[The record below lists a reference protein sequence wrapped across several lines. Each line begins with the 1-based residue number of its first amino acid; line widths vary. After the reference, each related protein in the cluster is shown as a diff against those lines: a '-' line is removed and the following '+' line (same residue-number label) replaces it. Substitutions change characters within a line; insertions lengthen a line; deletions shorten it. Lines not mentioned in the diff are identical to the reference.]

1 MTKPPRVQPNIV
13 DVAYAQTGA
22 SVHTDALGMRQMQQ
36 RVFAQRDAQYL
47 LVKAPPA
54 SGKSRAL
61 MFVGLDKLY
70 NQGRRKVIVA
80 VPERSIGASFA
91 STKLTVHGFFADW
104 EIKPEHNL
112 CTPGSS
118 VGKVD
123 AFVSFLG
130 GPDATLVCTHATLRF
145 AFERLAPEAF
155 DGTVLAIDEFHHVSA
170 DTEANRLGAL
180 LRDVM
185 AGSDVH
191 IVAMTGSYFRG
202 DQVPVLSAEDEAKFT
217 PVTFNYYDQ
226 LNGYEHLKSLGIG
239 HHFYQG
245 RYTDAIGE
253 VLDLDKKTILH
264 IPNVNSGE
272 STKDKIEEVGFILD
286 AIGDVVSQEE
296 TGILRVRRRD
306 TGAIVRVADLVDDT
320 DQVERAET
328 LHYLTSV
335 ASKDRDGVDI
345 IIALGMAKEG
355 FDWPFAEHAL
365 TVGYRASL
373 TEVIQII
380 GRVTRDSPGKEHAQF
395 TNLIAEP
402 DATTDEVKV
411 SVNNMLKAITASLL
425 MEQVL
430 AQNFTFKAKNTSEDP
445 TTPGV
450 LRIRGFKEP
459 TTARVK
465 QIVETDLN
473 DLKATILQDD
483 TFARAAAGNLDP
495 EVTNKVLIPK
505 IIRERYPDL
514 DETQVEE
521 LRQQV
526 VVDSVIKN
534 GEVRPVGDK
543 RFVRMAEK
551 FVNIDDLDI
560 NLIDSVNPFQRAF
573 EVMSKSVTPSVLRI
587 ISDAITA
594 TRIEVTDEEALTLW
608 PKIQAWAKVN
618 GRKPDVRSEDST
630 EKRYGEVLLFL
641 QRKKQQHLAA
651 QRTAEAHGR
660 VNDRDGTTT

>member
-1 MTKPPRVQPNIV
+1 MSKPLNVV
-13 DVAYAQTGA
+13 DVTYAQTGA
-22 SVHTDALGMRQMQQ
+22 SVNTDALGMREMQQ
-36 RVFAQRDAQYL
+36 RVFAQRDAQHL
-47 LVKAPPA
+47 LIKAPPA

-61 MFVGLDKLY
+61 MFVALDKLY
-70 NQGRRKVIVA
+70 NQGRKKVIVA
-80 VPERSIGASFA
+80 VPERSIGASFS
-91 STKLTVHGFFADW
+91 STRLTRFGFFADW
-104 EIKPEHNL
+104 DVKHNL
-112 CTPGSS
+112 CDPGSS
-118 VGKVD
+118 QGKVG
-123 AFVSFLG
+123 AFIDFLN
-130 GPDATLVCTHATLRF
+130 GPDAVLICTHATLRF
-145 AFERLAPEAF
+145 AFEKLAPDAF
-155 DGTVLAIDEFHHVSA
+155 NGTVLAIDEFHHVSA
-170 DTEANRLGAL
+170 DTENSRLGAL

-185 AGSDVH
+185 NGSDAH

-202 DQVPVLSAEDEAKFT
+202 DSVPVLSAEDEARFT

-226 LNGYEHLKSLGIG
+226 LNGYEHLESLGIG

-245 RYTDAIGE
+245 RYTDALGE
-253 VLDLDKKTILH
+253 VFDLDKKTIIH

-272 STKDKIEEVGFILD
+272 STKDKIEEVGFIIDSIGHVD
-286 AIGDVVSQEE
+286 ATDAD
-296 TGILRVRRRD
+296 TGIISIRRRD
-306 TGAIVRVADLVDDT
+306 TGATVRVADLVDDT
-320 DQVERAET
+320 DQKKRADT
-328 LHYLTSV
+328 LHYLGTV
-335 ASKDRDGVDI
+335 ASKDRDAVDVI
-345 IIALGMAKEG
+345 LALGMAKEG

-380 GRVTRDSPGKEHAQF
+380 GRVTRDSPGKAHAQF

-402 DATTDEVKV
+402 DASQGEVKV

-430 AQNFTFKAKNTSEDP
+430 AQNFTFKTKRTGDDDP
-445 TTPGV
+445 KAPGV
-450 LRIRGFKEP
+450 IKINGFKEP
-459 TTARVK
+459 SSDRVR

-483 TFARAAAGNLDP
+483 TFARAAAGSVDP
-495 EVTNKVLIPK
+495 ETTNKVLIPK

-514 DETQVEE
+514 DESQVEE

-534 GEVRPVGDK
+534 GEVREVGDK
-543 RFVRMAEK
+543 RFIKMAEK
-551 FVNIDDLDI
+551 FVNIDDINI

-594 TRIEVTDEEALTLW
+594 TRVEFTDEEAFAMF

-618 GRKPDVRSEDST
+618 GRKPEVRAEDPT
-630 EKRYGEVLLFL
+630 EKRYAEALLYL
-641 QRKKQQHLAA
+641 QKRKQQHLAKQRAA
-651 QRTAEAHGR
+651 QMEDEA
-660 VNDRDGTTT
+660 

>member
-1 MTKPPRVQPNIV
+1 MLNVV
-13 DVAYAQTGA
+13 DVTYAQTGA
-22 SVHTDALGMRQMQQ
+22 SVNTDSLGMREMQQ
-36 RVFAQRDAQYL
+36 RVFAQRDAQHL

-61 MFVGLDKLY
+61 MFVALDKLY
-70 NQGRRKVIVA
+70 NQGRKKVIVA
-80 VPERSIGASFA
+80 VPERSIGASFS
-91 STKLTVHGFFADW
+91 STSLTKFGFFADW
-104 EIKPEHNL
+104 EVRPEHNL
-112 CTPGSS
+112 CDPGSS
-118 VGKVD
+118 KGKVG
-123 AFVSFLG
+123 AFNDFLH
-130 GPDATLVCTHATLRF
+130 GPDAVLVCTHATLRF
-145 AFERLAPEAF
+145 AFEKLAPEAF

-170 DTEANRLGAL
+170 DTENSRLGAL

-185 AGSDVH
+185 NGSDVH

-202 DQVPVLSAEDEAKFT
+202 DSVPVLSAEDEVKFT

-253 VLDLDKKTILH
+253 VFDLDKKTIVH

-272 STKDKIEEVGFILD
+272 STKDKIEEVGFIID
-286 AIGDVVSQEE
+286 SIGHVESTDPD
-296 TGILRVRRRD
+296 TGIINIRRAD

-320 DQVERAET
+320 DQKKRADT
-328 LHYLTSV
+328 LHYLSTF
-335 ASKDRDGVDI
+335 ASKDPHAVDVI
-345 IIALGMAKEG
+345 LALGMAKEG

-380 GRVTRDSPGKEHAQF
+380 GRVTRDSPGKAHAQF

-402 DATTDEVKV
+402 DASQGEVKV

-430 AQNFTFKAKNTSEDP
+430 AQNFTFKTKRAGDENDAKA
-445 TTPGV
+445 PGV
-450 LRIRGFKEP
+450 IKIKGFKEP
-459 TTARVK
+459 STDRVK
-465 QIVETDLN
+465 QIVKTDLN

-483 TFARAAAGNLDP
+483 TFARAAAGSVDP
-495 EVTNKVLIPK
+495 ETTNKVLIPK

-514 DETQVEE
+514 DESQVEE

-534 GEVRPVGDK
+534 GEVREVGDK
-543 RFVRMAEK
+543 RFIKMAEK
-551 FVNIDDLDI
+551 FVNIDDINI

-594 TRIEVTDEEALTLW
+594 TRIEFTEEEAFALF
-608 PKIQAWAKVN
+608 PRVQAWAKVN
-618 GRKPDVRSEDST
+618 GRKPDVRAEDPT
-630 EKRYGEVLLFL
+630 EKRYAEVVLYL
-641 QRKKQQHLAA
+641 QRLKQRHLADQRAA
-651 QRTAEAHGR
+651 QMEDET
-660 VNDRDGTTT
+660 

>member
-1 MTKPPRVQPNIV
+1 MKKPVNVV
-13 DVAYAQTGA
+13 DVSYARTGA
-22 SVHTDALGMRQMQQ
+22 SVNTDALGMREMQQ
-36 RVFAQRDAQYL
+36 RVFAKRDAQHL

-61 MFVGLDKLY
+61 MFVALDKLY
-70 NQGRRKVIVA
+70 NQDRKKVIVA
-80 VPERSIGASFA
+80 VPERSIGASFS
-91 STKLTVHGFFADW
+91 STNLSERGFFADW
-104 EIKPEHNL
+104 EVKDEHNL

-118 VGKVD
+118 LGKVD
-123 AFVSFLG
+123 AFIGFLN

-145 AFERLAPEAF
+145 AFERLAAEAF
-155 DGTVLAIDEFHHVSA
+155 NGTVLAIDEFHHVSA
-170 DTEANRLGAL
+170 DTEGNRLGAL
-180 LRDVM
+180 LRQVM
-185 AGSDVH
+185 NGSDVH

-202 DQVPVLSAEDEAKFT
+202 DSVPVLSAEDEAKFT

-226 LNGYEHLKSLGIG
+226 LNGYEYLKSLGIG

-245 RYTDAIGE
+245 RYTAAIGE
-253 VLDLDKKTILH
+253 VLDLDKKTIVH

-272 STKDKIEEVGFILD
+272 STKDKIEEVGFIID
-286 AIGDVVSQEE
+286 AIGDVEGTDPD
-296 TGILRVRRRD
+296 TGIISIRRTD
-306 TGAIVRVADLVDDT
+306 TGDVLKVADLVDDA
-320 DQVERAET
+320 DQKKRADT
-328 LHYLTSV
+328 LHYLSTV
-335 ASKDRDGVDI
+335 ASKERDGVDV

-365 TVGYRASL
+365 TIGYRASL

-402 DATTDEVKV
+402 DASQGEVTV

-430 AQNFTFKAKNTSEDP
+430 AQNFTFKTKRTGDP
-445 TTPGV
+445 DPNPPGT
-450 LRIRGFKEP
+450 ITIKGFKEP
-459 TTARVK
+459 STERVK

-483 TFARAAAGNLDP
+483 TFAKAAAGSVDP
-495 EVTNKVLIPK
+495 ETTNKVLIPK

-514 DETQVEE
+514 DESQVEE

-534 GEVRPVGDK
+534 GEVREVGDK
-543 RFVRMAEK
+543 RFIRMAEK
-551 FVNIDDLDI
+551 FVNIDDITI

-594 TRIEVTDEEALTLW
+594 TRVEVSEDEALTAW

-618 GRKPDVRSEDST
+618 GRKPDVRSEDPI
-630 EKRYGEVLLFL
+630 EKRYAEILLFL
-641 QRKKQQHLAA
+641 QRKKQERQAA
-651 QRTAEAHGR
+651 QRAAEI
-660 VNDRDGTTT
+660 VDEP

>member
-1 MTKPPRVQPNIV
+1 MSKPLNVV
-13 DVAYAQTGA
+13 DVTYAQTGA
-22 SVHTDALGMRQMQQ
+22 SVNTDALGMREMQQ
-36 RVFAQRDAQYL
+36 RVFGQRDAQHL
-47 LVKAPPA
+47 LIKAPPA

-61 MFVGLDKLY
+61 MFVALDKLY
-70 NQGRRKVIVA
+70 NQGRKKVIVA
-80 VPERSIGASFA
+80 VPERSIGASFS
-91 STKLTVHGFFADW
+91 STRLTRCGFFADW
-104 EIKPEHNL
+104 DVKPEHNL
-112 CTPGSS
+112 CDPGSS
-118 VGKVD
+118 RGKVG
-123 AFVSFLG
+123 AFIDFLN
-130 GPDATLVCTHATLRF
+130 GPDAVLICTHATLRF
-145 AFERLAPEAF
+145 AFEKLAPDAF
-155 DGTVLAIDEFHHVSA
+155 NNTVLAIDEFHHVSA
-170 DTEANRLGAL
+170 DTENSRLGAL

-185 AGSDVH
+185 NGSDAH

-202 DQVPVLSAEDEAKFT
+202 DSVPVLSAEDEARFT

-226 LNGYEHLKSLGIG
+226 LNGYEHLESLGIG

-253 VLDLDKKTILH
+253 VFDLDKKTIIH

-272 STKDKIEEVGFILD
+272 STKDKIEEVGFIIDSIGHVD
-286 AIGDVVSQEE
+286 ATDAD
-296 TGILRVRRRD
+296 TGIISIRRRD
-306 TGAIVRVADLVDDT
+306 TGATVRVADLVDDT
-320 DQVERAET
+320 DQKKRADT
-328 LHYLTSV
+328 LHYLGTV
-335 ASKDRDGVDI
+335 ASKDRDAVDVI
-345 IIALGMAKEG
+345 LALGMAKEG

-380 GRVTRDSPGKEHAQF
+380 GRVTRDSPGKAHAQF

-402 DATTDEVKV
+402 DASQGEVKV

-430 AQNFTFKAKNTSEDP
+430 AQNFTFKTKRTGDDDP
-445 TTPGV
+445 KAPGV
-450 LRIRGFKEP
+450 IKINGFKEP
-459 TTARVK
+459 SSDRVR

-483 TFARAAAGNLDP
+483 TFARAAAGSVDP
-495 EVTNKVLIPK
+495 ETTNKVLIPK

-514 DETQVEE
+514 DESQVEE

-534 GEVRPVGDK
+534 GEVREVGDK
-543 RFVRMAEK
+543 RFIKMAEK
-551 FVNIDDLDI
+551 FVNIDDINI

-594 TRIEVTDEEALTLW
+594 TRVEFTDEEAFALF

-618 GRKPDVRSEDST
+618 GRKPEVRAEDPT
-630 EKRYGEVLLFL
+630 EKRYAEALLYL
-641 QRKKQQHLAA
+641 QKRKQQHLAKQRAA
-651 QRTAEAHGR
+651 QMEGEA
-660 VNDRDGTTT
+660 

>member
-1 MTKPPRVQPNIV
+1 MSAIKKPVNIV
-13 DVAYAQTGA
+13 NVTYAQTKA
-22 SVHTDALGMRQMQQ
+22 SVNTDALGMREMQR
-36 RVFAQRDAQYL
+36 RVFAQRDAQHL

-61 MFVGLDKLY
+61 MFVALDKLY
-70 NQGRRKVIVA
+70 NQGREKVIVA

-91 STKLTVHGFFADW
+91 PTALTKHGFWADW
-104 EIKPEHNL
+104 EIKDENNL
-112 CTPGSS
+112 CDAGSS
-118 VGKVD
+118 SGKVD
-123 AFVSFLG
+123 AFLKFLE

-145 AFERLAPEAF
+145 AFEKLAPDAF
-155 DGTVLAIDEFHHVSA
+155 NGTVLAIDEFHHVSA
-170 DTEANRLGAL
+170 DTESSRLGAL

-185 AGSDVH
+185 KGSDAH

-202 DQVPVLSAEDEAKFT
+202 DSVPVLSPEDEAKFT

-226 LNGYEHLKSLGIG
+226 LNGYEHLRSLGIG

-253 VLDLDKKTILH
+253 VLDLDKKTIVH

-272 STKDKIEEVGFILD
+272 STKDKLEEVGFILD
-286 AIGDVVSQEE
+286 TIGEVADEDE
-296 TGILRVRRRD
+296 DTGIISVRRND
-306 TGAIVRVADLVDDT
+306 NGEIVRVADLVDDT
-320 DQVERAET
+320 DQKKRGDT
-328 LHYLTSV
+328 LHFLAHT
-335 ASKDRDGVDI
+335 ASKDPDAVDV

-380 GRVTRDSPGKEHAQF
+380 GRVTRDSEGKSHAQF

-402 DATTDEVKV
+402 DASQGEVKV

-430 AQNFTFKAKNTSEDP
+430 AQNFQFKTKKFDSDSTRK
-445 TTPGV
+445 PGE
-450 LRIRGFKEP
+450 LKIKGFKEP
-459 TTARVK
+459 STARVN

-483 TFARAAAGNLDP
+483 TFAKAAAGSVDP
-495 EVTNKVLIPK
+495 ETTNKVLIPK
-505 IIRERYPDL
+505 IIREKYPDL
-514 DETQVEE
+514 TEVEIE
-521 LRQQV
+521 EVRQQV
-526 VVDSVIKN
+526 VVDSVIKT
-534 GEVRPVGDK
+534 GEVRPVGDQ
-543 RFVRMAEK
+543 RFIKLAEK
-551 FVNIDDLDI
+551 FVNIDELSI

-587 ISDAITA
+587 IQDQIAA
-594 TRIEVTDEEALTLW
+594 TRIEFTEEEALALF
-608 PKIQAWAKVN
+608 PKIQTWVKVN
-618 GRKPDVRSEDST
+618 GRRPDVRAEDPN
-630 EKRYGEVLLFL
+630 EKRLAAALLFL
-641 QRKKQQHLAA
+641 QKLKQQRAA
-651 QRTAEAHGR
+651 ETRATEMAREE
-660 VNDRDGTTT
+660 